1 MAMNEIFVYGTLKRG
16 YHNNDLLG
24 DSQLLG
30 NYETLPRWGLI
41 SLGSFPGMLPGN
53 KAVKGEVY
61 VVDDETLERLDLL
74 EGVAHG
80 MYSRRMIWVVNP
92 VTLVKREVY
101 AYIYNDIV
109 YTPAASMMESWD

>member
-1 MAMNEIFVYGTLKRG
+1 MAMNELFVYGTLKRG

-30 NYETLPRWGLI
+30 DYETLPRWGLV
-41 SLGSFPGMLPGN
+41 SLGSFPGMVAGN

-61 VVDDETLERLDLL
+61 LVDDETLAAVDLL

-80 MYSRRMIWVVNP
+80 LYQRRKIWIKSP

-109 YTPAASMMESWD
+109 FNSAASMMDSWD